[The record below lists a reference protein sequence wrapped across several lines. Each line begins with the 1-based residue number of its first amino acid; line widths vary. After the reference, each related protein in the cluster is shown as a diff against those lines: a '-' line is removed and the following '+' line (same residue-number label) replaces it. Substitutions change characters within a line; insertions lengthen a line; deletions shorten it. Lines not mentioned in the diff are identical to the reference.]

1 MGDAL
6 WIVQHEPR
14 FGLFR
19 QVESVA
25 RDVGIRRVQQRQVIS
40 VTGSDVARQ
49 ILLERH
55 HAVVEG
61 LGQPHQRHALLGQSP
76 EIDGLPTTRTAH
88 GDGDVL
94 APRLHGFQIPKPQH
108 PQPPA
113 EITVAIGAR
122 RTVVLADRQVDL
134 LAGTLQFIGDL
145 HTGRTGTDHQ
155 HTALG
160 QLLRVEIL
168 GRVNLRDRAVCRR
181 NRRDDR
187 TLERTGRRHHAIGLN
202 HAFGGFDGEAWTITV
217 AYDFFDFHTGT
228 NRRFEFL
235 GVGFE
240 VSRHLIF

>member
-1 MGDAL
+1 M
-6 WIVQHEPR
+6 
-14 FGLFR
+14 LFR
-19 QVESVA
+19 QVQAIA
-25 RDVGIRRVQQRQVIS
+25 RHVGICGIQQRQVVLVAS
-40 VTGSDVARQ
+40 SDVPRQ

-55 HAVVEG
+55 HAVVER
-61 LGQPHQRHALLGQSP
+61 LGQAHQRYALLGQRP
-76 EIDGLPTTRTAH
+76 EIDGLPATRTTH
-88 GDGDVL
+88 RNGDVL

-113 EITVAIGAR
+113 EITVAISAR

-134 LAGTLQFIGDL
+134 FTGTLQFIGNL

-155 HTALG
+155 HAALG

-240 VSRHLIF
+240 VSRYAIF